1 MTSRE
6 NFLKTLNHE
15 QPDRVVVDFGATPV
29 TGIHVKV
36 VEQLRDHF
44 GLEKRLVKASEPF
57 QMLGTLDDD
66 LGRSWV
72 LM

>member
-1 MTSRE
+1 MMTSKER
-6 NFLKTLNHE
+6 LIQTLNHK

-44 GLEKRLVKASEPF
+44 GLEKRLVKVICRTQWEW
-57 QMLGTLDDD
+57 T
-66 LGRSWV
+66 
-72 LM
+72 